1 MDAKVF
7 FVVNPVSAGKKTVK
21 EWPSFEKQFK
31 EKGLK
36 FDWAFTDYPEHATS
50 ITREVLKSGY
60 DLVVSVGGDGTLN
73 EVLNGFFEMNNPI
86 NPKARLAVFSR
97 GTGSDFIKSLGIKKG
112 FGDFYS
118 VLQRNNV
125 QKFDVGRATFCKE
138 SGEEVNKLFLNIA
151 DVGLGAETTRL
162 VNKTKKHL
170 KGFFAFLVGAMLTIF
185 KYQNKSITIE
195 IDGQQVKS
203 GTMNS
208 VIIAN
213 AKYFGGGM
221 YISPKSKADDGI
233 LDIIV
238 IGDLSKLELIRN
250 FHLIYK
256 GKHLTH
262 PKITTYQGKQIKV
275 ISEPVGLLELDGEQ
289 LGTAPAYFEIIPQA
303 INLLV

>member
-21 EWPSFEKQFK
+21 EWPSFEKQLK
-31 EKGLK
+31 QKGLK

-60 DLVVSVGGDGTLN
+60 DVVVSVGGDGTMN
-73 EVLNGFFEMNNPI
+73 EVVNGFFEMDNLI

-97 GTGSDFIKSLGIKKG
+97 GTGSDFIKSIGIKKG
-112 FGDFYS
+112 FVDFYN

-125 QKFDVGRATFCKE
+125 QKFDIGRATFCIE
-138 SGEEVNKLFLNIA
+138 SGEEVSKFFLNIA
-151 DVGLGAETTRL
+151 DVGLGAETTRR

-170 KGFFAFLVGAMLTIF
+170 KGFFAFLIGAMLTIF
-185 KYQNKSITIE
+185 KYHNKSITIE

-203 GTMNS
+203 EKMNS

-213 AKYFGGGM
+213 ANYFGGGM
-221 YISPKSKADDGI
+221 YISPKSKTNDGI

-238 IGDLSKLELIRN
+238 IGDLNKLELIRN

-256 GKHLTH
+256 GEHLTH
-262 PKITTYQGKQIKV
+262 PKITTYQGKKIKI
-275 ISEPVGLLELDGEQ
+275 ISDPVGLLEIDGEQ
-289 LGTAPAYFEIIPQA
+289 LGTTPTYFEIIPQA
-303 INLLV
+303 INLMV